1 MILNKIR
8 ETAGRYPDALA
19 LQIKANDRYRQ
30 YTYRQVLAN
39 IASAARSLSQQG
51 IAKGD
56 RLALLS
62 ENRPEWIFA
71 YLATVSL
78 GAVIVPLDAQLTEK
92 EVALLLASS
101 EARAVFAS
109 ALTRPKLPHNG
120 PFTVISFDPGN
131 DLSFSD
137 MLTAHPDASL
147 PSPPSAGDVAA
158 LLYTSGTTG
167 DPKGVM
173 LTQRNLAS
181 NCESCIKLDIVF
193 PGDNMLCILPLHHTY
208 PAMASML
215 LPLSTGAAVTLLN
228 SLKGPDILA
237 CMQETKVSI
246 LLGVPQ
252 LFMGLRRA
260 IFDAI
265 QKKPAPVRSIV
276 KLLLRVNGL
285 LRKTAG
291 VNIGKAVFGKVHAMF
306 GETFRLLASGGARLD
321 PDVYIDMTNLGF
333 TIIEGYGLT
342 ETSPVATFNPLSK
355 QKAGSIGIPVPGD
368 EVAIMNPDENGQGE
382 IAIRG
387 PNVMLG
393 YYKKPQETAEVLR
406 DGWFFTGD
414 LGFRDKDGYF
424 FITGRSKEMI
434 VLATGKKIFPD
445 ELEKFYKR
453 IPSIKEIC
461 LLQGDRGLEAAVVPD
476 FDYLRKMNLSN
487 SRETIAFEIEDL
499 SKDLPPYK
507 RITGLKIFKDP
518 LPITRLGKLRRS
530 KVKELYERSSE
541 RVEKAEQEIDRSA
554 LSDPVVR
561 KLLECLAPFSA
572 KKTIVLDDNLEL
584 DLGLDSLGRVELV
597 VSVEKSFGMTLP
609 ESFGSEVFTVGDV
622 VSKIKDLLATG
633 PVSAGASV
641 KMSWSEILAQEPS
654 EELLSLV
661 RMKSGP
667 LLLAAKFFLKM
678 FNNLLFTVYGRLFV
692 RGIENLPPKAPY
704 IIAPNHLSLADAP
717 AVVAAIPWKVASQS
731 FFLGTTDYFGGPAS
745 SKIASVINVIPV
757 DMDARLY
764 GAMQLSAHV
773 LRQNKI
779 LCVFPEG
786 GRSRDGGIKEFKKG
800 VGIISKELNMPVIPV
815 AIKGTYE
822 MLRPGKR
829 FPKPG
834 KVSVAFGEPVYPDGR
849 DSDEIVKTLYQRVVA
864 LLARDT

>member
-8 ETAGRYPDALA
+8 ESADRYPDALA
-19 LQIKANDRYRQ
+19 LQIKINDRYRQ
-30 YTYRQVLAN
+30 YTYRQALAN
-39 IASAARSLSQQG
+39 IASAARSLSEQG
-51 IAKGD
+51 TTKGD

-78 GAVIVPLDAQLTEK
+78 GAVIVPLDAQMTEK
-92 EVALLLASS
+92 EVALLLVSS
-101 EARAVFAS
+101 EARTVFVSAS
-109 ALTRPKLPHNG
+109 TRQKLPPSG
-120 PFTVISFDPGN
+120 PFTVISFDPGK

-147 PSPPSAGDVAA
+147 PSAPSADDVAA

-173 LTQRNLAS
+173 LTQGNLAA
-181 NCESCIKLDIVF
+181 NCMSCIKLNLVY

-215 LPLSTGAAVTLLN
+215 LPLSTGAAITLLN

-252 LFMGLRRA
+252 LFSGLRRA

-265 QKKPAPVRSIV
+265 QKKPAPVRAIV

-291 VNIGKAVFGKVHAMF
+291 VNIGKAAFGKVHAMF
-306 GETFRLLASGGARLD
+306 GQTFRLLASGGARLD

-333 TIIEGYGLT
+333 TVIEGYGLT

-355 QKAGSIGIPVPGD
+355 QRAGSIGIPIPGV
-368 EVAIMNPDENGQGE
+368 EVTIMNPDENGQGE

-414 LGFRDKDGYF
+414 LGFRDSDGFF

-445 ELEKFYKR
+445 ELEKFYKQ

-461 LLQGDRGLEAAVVPD
+461 LLQGGRGLEAAVVPD
-476 FDYLRKMNLSN
+476 FEYLRKMNLSN

-499 SKDLPPYK
+499 AKDLPSYK
-507 RITGLKIFKDP
+507 RITGLKIFRDP
-518 LPITRLGKLRRS
+518 LPVTRLGKLRRS
-530 KVKELYERSSE
+530 KVKDLYERNGE
-541 RVEKAEQEIDRSA
+541 HTEKAEQEIDRGT
-554 LSDPVVR
+554 LSDPVAR

-572 KKTIVLDDNLEL
+572 KKTIMPDDNLEL

-597 VSVEKSFGMTLP
+597 VSIEKSFGITLP
-609 ESFGSEVFTVGDV
+609 ESFGSEVFTVGDAV
-622 VSKIKDLLATG
+622 LKIKDLLATG
-633 PVSAGASV
+633 PASAGTSV
-641 KMSWSEILAQEPS
+641 KMSWSEILTLEPS
-654 EELLSLV
+654 EDLASLLRLE
-661 RMKSGP
+661 SGP
-667 LLLAAKFFLKM
+667 LLNAAKFFLKM
-678 FNNLLFTVYGRLFV
+678 LLNLLFMVYGRLSV
-692 RGIENLPPKAPY
+692 RGIENLPPKVPY
-704 IIAPNHLSLADAP
+704 IIAPNHVSLVDAP
-717 AVVAAIPWKVASQS
+717 AIVAGISWHVASQA
-731 FFLGTTDYFGGPAS
+731 FFLGATDFFGGPVS

-757 DMDARLY
+757 DMDSRLY

-773 LRQNKI
+773 LRRNKI

-786 GRSRDGGIKEFKKG
+786 GRSRDGNIKEFKKG
-800 VGIISKELNMPVIPV
+800 VGIISKELNIPVIPV

-822 MLRPGKR
+822 MLPSGKQ
-829 FPKPG
+829 FPKP
-834 KVSVAFGEPVYPDGR
+834 ARITMTFGEPVYPEGKDY
-849 DSDEIVKTLYQRVVA
+849 DEIVKTLYQRVVA
-864 LLARDT
+864 LLAQEH